1 MPRRFD
7 WLFKELFLILSAPI
21 FWAVLTNF
29 GRVWRFIDD
38 RYYHKKAKQWRQDKK
53 EAKRLH
59 KELIGHYDFYNFQL
73 FGTTENC
80 CHDVVAKLCSSCR
93 RRRKKRRK
101 ATRWCTCCFKRDR
114 DYKKYSKRTKSN
126 KKEIVN
132 SQELT
137 KSSSDDMV
145 NDDAFTGIYLNNI
158 NKMYDAKED
167 DNIAVKDDDNKNN
180 FREGKLKNVATK
192 QEDLKTSMS
201 KDNAVS
207 KSNNEAD
214 EKEGLESSTLTSES
228 AISKSNN
235 EADEKEGLESSTL
248 TSESAIDSITTE
260 SSQTNIFKTPLRKGL
275 PSISIDTSPLDSS
288 ESHKEDKRWQTI
300 GKHAVLRSK
309 LAPVTPHTFKSDAEV
324 THNVMYSRSF
334 VNQEE
339 DY

>member
-38 RYYHKKAKQWRQDKK
+38 RYYHAKAKRWREDKK

-59 KELIGHYDFYNFQL
+59 KELIGHYDFYKFQL

-80 CHDVVAKLCSSCR
+80 CRDVLAKVCSCCR

-101 ATRWCTCCFKRDR
+101 GTRREQ
-114 DYKKYSKRTKSN
+114 DYKNNSKRTKSD
-126 KKEIVN
+126 KKEIAN
-132 SQELT
+132 NQELK
-137 KSSSDDMV
+137 KSSLDDMV
-145 NDDAFTGIYLNNI
+145 NDDAFTGIYMNNI
-158 NKMYDAKED
+158 NKMYDAKKDDNIAAKKD
-167 DNIAVKDDDNKNN
+167 DNIAVKVDDNEIVQ
-180 FREGKLKNVATK
+180 EGKLKNVTTK
-192 QEDLKTSMS
+192 RKGLNIPTS
-201 KDNAVS
+201 KDNTVS
-207 KSNNEAD
+207 KSKNETAA
-214 EKEGLESSTLTSES
+214 KEGLESSALISES
-228 AISKSNN
+228 AS
-235 EADEKEGLESSTL
+235 
-248 TSESAIDSITTE
+248 DSTTE
-260 SSQTNIFKTPLRKGL
+260 SSQTKIFKTPLRKGL

-288 ESHKEDKRWQTI
+288 GSHKQDKRWETI

-324 THNVMYSRSF
+324 THNIMYSRSF